1 MIIFMIVM
9 LISSIVMSTQLKKMG
24 NILKDYKDQ
33 TAKSGVAEDV
43 LMNEDTELIIGT
55 LQDFSSA
62 YNKGDLSGVLD
73 CIDDSLSGEL
83 TGGIELVGTVG
94 EVFDVFIPNFFN
106 LFGLS
111 MELLSDEDVVSFY
124 IWDIE
129 VRQDRAISDLTM
141 TYSCYN
147 GLIEQGQELS
157 FLFTKENDNWIISGM
172 LETSDKE
179 MYREE
184 IERFLGGSNLWI
196 GI

>member
-111 MELLSDEDVVSFY
+111 MELLSDKDVVSFY

-184 IERFLGGSNLWI
+184 IERFLDGSNLWI